1 MKIDPDKFE
10 IDEKQSNPMVVAMQY
25 SDCPLNEICAYM
37 AVGFGTV
44 LKQCGYLKFS
54 DDNKRAECLKD
65 MDPTE
70 E

>member
-10 IDEKQSNPMVVAMQY
+10 IDEKQSNPMRVAMVY
-25 SDCPLNEICAYM
+25 PDCPINEVCAHIV
-37 AVGFGTV
+37 VGFGTV
-44 LKQCGYLKFS
+44 LKQCRYLQFS
-54 DDNKRAECLKD
+54 ANKEQADCSKD